1 MRLSFREIEEKAI
14 ASLSLLS
21 RTAPL
26 PMLVFSQSQHQQKTV
41 IFTKVISSSEEE
53 QHLLSLFDIFFL
65 RTFTLQLLRTLSS
78 LLFAFVLSFIVHQ
91 G

>member
-21 RTAPL
+21 RTVPL

-53 QHLLSLFDIFFL
+53 QHLLSLFDIFFCA
-65 RTFTLQLLRTLSS
+65 
-78 LLFAFVLSFIVHQ
+78 LFNF
-91 G
+91 